1 MTMTRRR
8 SRLATALVAVA
19 LGSLFI
25 GGSTLA
31 RSDLSSVRAATA
43 RFHSLNQAAR
53 GGYGP
58 FPAGVPLHECIAS
71 FDNSGAMGIHYVN
84 GGLLD
89 NTLDANHPEVLVYA
103 PDAGGKLHLAALE
116 YVIFQDAWREDHP
129 DPNDMPMVLGQEMM
143 PVGFPN
149 RYEIPAFFAL
159 HVWLWQSNPSGL
171 YAPFNPNVSCAGATA
186 SAGAAGTTTAAA
198 ASPVGQLAMARDA
211 RFICSMGRTI

>member
-1 MTMTRRR
+1 MTRRR

-58 FPAGVPLHECIAS
+58 FPAGVPLHECITS
-71 FDNSGAMGIHYVN
+71 FDNTGAMGIHYVN

-89 NTLDANHPEVLVYA
+89 KTLDANHPEVLVYA
-103 PDAGGKLHLAALE
+103 PDADGKLHLAALE

-129 DPNDMPMVLGQEMM
+129 AEGHADGPGPGDDAGPGSD
-143 PVGFPN
+143 
-149 RYEIPAFFAL
+149 RYEFPAFFAL
-159 HVWLWQSNPSGL
+159 HVWLWQANPSGMF
-171 YAPFNPNVSCAGATA
+171 ASFNPNVSCAGATA
-186 SAGAAGTTTAAA
+186 SAGPATTTSAAA
-198 ASPVGQLAMARDA
+198 ASPVGRLAMARDA